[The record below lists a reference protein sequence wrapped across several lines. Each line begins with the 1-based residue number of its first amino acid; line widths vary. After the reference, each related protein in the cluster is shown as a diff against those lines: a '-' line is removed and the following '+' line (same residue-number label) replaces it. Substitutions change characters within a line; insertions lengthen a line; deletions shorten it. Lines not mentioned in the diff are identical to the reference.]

1 MRCSRWSLRLQSS
14 EKTAP
19 VAPRDVVVVRVAAP
33 GVRELRLHDPTGRN
47 PVNVLMRAALRAAL
61 LAARDDPQT
70 RAILISSAARNFSVG
85 GDVDAIAAL
94 EAGTAALERMT
105 EVGELAALIG
115 NFPKPLVAAVNG
127 HCVGAGAGLALLCDT
142 IVAGAGTSFSFPF
155 LRLGLV
161 PDFGVSR
168 TLALRV
174 GSAAAR
180 QVLLYGRAVP
190 AADALRIGLVDQV
203 VDDPQLPAVAVAL
216 AEQLAAQPPDAL
228 RLTRQLLRD
237 APAVMEVAL
246 RNEAS
251 MQALRFGSVEVREGV
266 AAFREKRAPDF
277 VRARGVLDD
286 AV

>member
-1 MRCSRWSLRLQSS
+1 M
-14 EKTAP
+14 
-19 VAPRDVVVVRVAAP
+19 AAP
-33 GVRELRLHDPTGRN
+33 GVRELRLRDPTGRN
-47 PVNVLMRAALRAAL
+47 PVNVAMRAALRAAL

-70 RAILISSAARNFSVG
+70 RAIIISSAARNFSVG
-85 GDVDAIAAL
+85 GDVDSIEAL
-94 EAGTAALERMT
+94 EAGAAALERMT

-127 HCVGAGAGLALLCDT
+127 HCVGAGAGVALLCDT
-142 IVAGAGTSFSFPF
+142 IVASAGASFSFPF

-174 GSAAAR
+174 GPAAAR

-190 AADALRIGLVDQV
+190 AADALRIGLVDEV
-203 VDDPQLPAVAVAL
+203 VDDPQLPAGALAL

-237 APAVMEVAL
+237 APAAIEVAL

-251 MQALRFGSVEVREGV
+251 MQALRFGSAEVREGV
-266 AAFREKRAPDF
+266 AAFREKRAADF
-277 VRARGVLDD
+277 VRARGIRGDGV
-286 AV
+286 